1 MKLEKCANG
10 HYFDKDSFDKCPY
23 CKAATDE
30 DADELVALDAEYG
43 FLGKLELFAK
53 GSMGVVYTITPHAQ
67 DDNASGAAPAPKY
80 ALKVV
85 RHHGNRMMR
94 LTIEKE
100 IHMLA
105 LLRRCGHIAQVVSRS
120 GDRERSC
127 VLLEY
132 DEPFSKKWR
141 RTGLTYGELLRL
153 GSDIC
158 QAIIECRKQGIL
170 HLDIQPKNILVA
182 EDGTFKLCDFSSA
195 QFLSDIMGRRF
206 DGSYRHGTLGYMAP
220 EVFKRGNYTDL
231 SDMYSLGILLYSL
244 INGGMLPFTETCD
257 FETAF
262 NRRMNGSEFPVPE
275 CPVPGLMEL
284 VMGCCSYYVYDRYPT
299 MKDALRELE
308 DIRENLPESLAGE
321 MVLWPETEDGS
332 GDKKAVQFDS
342 DKAARSI
349 LMNKDA
355 REMDRPLS
363 GSGLSMGGAAKA
375 ASEDISEDMVEDR
388 WRKGARPKRRW
399 PFAGEE
405 PRYSIREERQVS
417 AERPG
422 RHADESSAESPGGHA
437 EEDFAEESC
446 AGSSA
451 EAVFTFE
458 NGDTLQV
465 RTESSES
472 QADSARTEV
481 SHADSVRTEASPV
494 RESYARKA
502 EPEHSVNSST
512 TETVNISE
520 VEFSAVAPK
529 KLTKGETSII
539 DLVMYEEAYRK
550 VVDQILRDAEGEVQE
565 KKSGVLEVEKGSRIR
580 IELSSPDL
588 ELEDNVEEGVW
599 RGKYLEFN
607 LAVYVPEDFKK
618 RQILLTASVYT
629 DGVPL
634 TKLRFTVKC
643 FSLFEQKLKM
653 IREDVLSGFVSYA
666 SQDRD
671 RVASRVQGM
680 LKARPDMNLFF
691 DVDSLRSGDD
701 WERTLRA
708 EIDRR
713 DVLFLFWSKAAKE
726 SEWVAKEW
734 KYALNTKGP
743 EVIEPV
749 PMDPPD
755 QCPPPEE
762 LRGKHFNDRFLF
774 MTRGS

>member
-1 MKLEKCANG
+1 MKLERCANG
-10 HYFDKDSFDKCPY
+10 HYFDKDSFDECPY
-23 CKAATDE
+23 CKAATEE

-53 GSMGVVYTITPHAQ
+53 GSMGVVYAITPHAQ
-67 DDNASGAAPAPKY
+67 GSQASGTAPAPKY

-85 RHHGNRMMR
+85 RHNGDRR
-94 LTIEKE
+94 RRETLQKE

-105 LLRRCGHIAQVVSRS
+105 ILRGCPHIAQVVSRS

-132 DEPFSKKWR
+132 DEPFSRKWR
-141 RTGLTYGELLRL
+141 REGLTYGELLRL
-153 GSDIC
+153 GTDIC
-158 QAIIECRKQGIL
+158 QAVIECKDRHIM

-195 QFLSDIMGRRF
+195 QFSFDIQTGRT
-206 DGSYRHGTLGYMAP
+206 DGSYRYGTRGYMAP
-220 EVFKRGNYTDL
+220 EAFLKGFYGEL
-231 SDMYSLGILLYSL
+231 SEMYSLGILLYSL
-244 INGGMLPFTETCD
+244 INGGMLPFTETYD
-257 FETAF
+257 FERAF
-262 NRRMNGSEFPVPE
+262 TRRMNGASFPALE
-275 CPVPGLMEL
+275 CPVPGLAEL
-284 VMGCCSYYVYDRYPT
+284 VMGCCAHSPKDRYPS
-299 MKDALRELE
+299 MKDVLRGLE
-308 DIRENLPESLAGE
+308 DIRENLPESLARE
-321 MVLWPETEDGS
+321 MVLRPETQDGS
-332 GDKKAVQFDS
+332 GEKKRIEFDS
-342 DKAARSI
+342 DRAAGSI
-349 LMNKDA
+349 LMKEDSG
-355 REMDRPLS
+355 RQDRPVS
-363 GSGLSMGGAAKA
+363 A
-375 ASEDISEDMVEDR
+375 
-388 WRKGARPKRRW
+388 ARPGGT
-399 PFAGEE
+399 AEHA
-405 PRYSIREERQVS
+405 S
-417 AERPG
+417 AAR
-422 RHADESSAESPGGHA
+422 PGGH
-437 EEDFAEESC
+437 EEHASAARPFGFAGGSLTFDEE
-446 AGSSA
+446 
-451 EAVFTFE
+451 
-458 NGDTLQV
+458 DTLQF
-465 RTESSES
+465 RTESE
-472 QADSARTEV
+472 E
-481 SHADSVRTEASPV
+481 H
-494 RESYARKA
+494 RKA
-502 EPEHSVNSST
+502 EPEHS
-512 TETVNISE
+512 VNISE

-539 DLVMYEEAYRK
+539 DFVMYEEAYRK

-565 KKSGVLEVEKGSRIR
+565 KKSGVLEVGKGSRIR
-580 IELSSPDL
+580 IVLSSPDL

-607 LAVYVPEDFKK
+607 LAVYVPEDFSK

-713 DVLFLFWSKAAKE
+713 DVLFLFWSRAAKE

-749 PMDPPD
+749 PIDPPD

-762 LRGKHFNDRFLF
+762 LRGKHFNDRFLYI
-774 MTRGS
+774 TRGN